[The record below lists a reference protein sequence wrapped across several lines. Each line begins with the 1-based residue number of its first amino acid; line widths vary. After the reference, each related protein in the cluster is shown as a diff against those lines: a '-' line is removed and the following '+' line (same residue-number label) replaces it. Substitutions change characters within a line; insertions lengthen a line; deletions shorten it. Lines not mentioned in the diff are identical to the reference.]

1 MKYIFRRNSSDN
13 KFYEA
18 AGGSNDY
25 AYNEDRSS
33 DYRHLNHILSAY
45 AGYTLRYKD
54 FTFKPGLRYEQTIQ
68 RVKYIVGPGENFH
81 TNFSDLVPSVSLGMK
96 IGKTQNIR
104 AGYNMRIWRPGIGKN
119 RNTGLSLYL
128 NWNAS
133 PKTRIYVNGRG
144 SYTDMKSEAQGLH
157 NYGWNGSFY
166 GGIQHTLPL
175 KLRLSLNGGGS
186 TPYISLQ
193 GKGSGYQYYGL
204 SLNRSFLKEDRLSVN
219 LYCNNIF
226 EKYRSYNNHTEGANF
241 VSKSS
246 SKWPSRSFG
255 VSVSYRIGELKASV
269 KKAARSISNDDVKGG
284 GGGGNAGG
292 GGGQ

>member
-1 MKYIFRRNSSDN
+1 MITAEDGEDFGGGHIAPQGALYSTYDN
-13 KFYEA
+13 
-18 AGGSNDY
+18 
-25 AYNEDRSS
+25 
-33 DYRHLNHILSAY
+33 
-45 AGYTLRYKD
+45 
-54 FTFKPGLRYEQTIQ
+54 
-68 RVKYIVGPGENFH
+68 
-81 TNFSDLVPSVSLGMK
+81 
-96 IGKTQNIR
+96 
-104 AGYNMRIWRPGIGKN
+104 IGKN

-226 EKYRSYNNHTEGANF
+226 ENTGATTTIRKEPTSCQRAVANGRA
-241 VSKSS
+241 VALE
-246 SKWPSRSFG
+246 
-255 VSVSYRIGELKASV
+255 SVSATGSE
-269 KKAARSISNDDVKGG
+269 N
-284 GGGGNAGG
+284 
-292 GGGQ
+292 

>member
-1 MKYIFRRNSSDN
+1 MFSSPIYHATLVNYRCTGGFTYFALHFIHATFCIEPRR
-13 KFYEA
+13 
-18 AGGSNDY
+18 
-25 AYNEDRSS
+25 
-33 DYRHLNHILSAY
+33 
-45 AGYTLRYKD
+45 
-54 FTFKPGLRYEQTIQ
+54 
-68 RVKYIVGPGENFH
+68 
-81 TNFSDLVPSVSLGMK
+81 
-96 IGKTQNIR
+96 
-104 AGYNMRIWRPGIGKN
+104 
-119 RNTGLSLYL
+119 
-128 NWNAS
+128 
-133 PKTRIYVNGRG
+133 
-144 SYTDMKSEAQGLH
+144 
-157 NYGWNGSFY
+157 WNGSFY

>member
-1 MKYIFRRNSSDN
+1 MERF
-13 KFYEA
+13 F
-18 AGGSNDY
+18 
-25 AYNEDRSS
+25 
-33 DYRHLNHILSAY
+33 
-45 AGYTLRYKD
+45 LR
-54 FTFKPGLRYEQTIQ
+54 
-68 RVKYIVGPGENFH
+68 
-81 TNFSDLVPSVSLGMK
+81 
-96 IGKTQNIR
+96 
-104 AGYNMRIWRPGIGKN
+104 
-119 RNTGLSLYL
+119 
-128 NWNAS
+128 
-133 PKTRIYVNGRG
+133 
-144 SYTDMKSEAQGLH
+144 
-157 NYGWNGSFY
+157 
-166 GGIQHTLPL
+166 GIQHTLPL

-284 GGGGNAGG
+284 GGGETPVAEVVSKTTSTDRDSLLLSHILFVGIKTEFRQSGLYIGVAHKEFP
-292 GGGQ
+292 

>member
-1 MKYIFRRNSSDN
+1 DYTTPIGKLHTIETGVKYIFRRNSSDN

-104 AGYNMRIWRPGIGKN
+104 AGYNMRIWRPGIWN
-119 RNTGLSLYL
+119 L
-128 NWNAS
+128 NPYFDDQNPMFIS
-133 PKTRIYVNGRG
+133 QGNP
-144 SYTDMKSEAQGLH
+144 DLKSEKSHAFDVA
-157 NYGWNGSFY
+157 YSSFSA
-166 GGIQHTLPL
+166 
-175 KLRLSLNGGGS
+175 K
-186 TPYISLQ
+186 
-193 GKGSGYQYYGL
+193 
-204 SLNRSFLKEDRLSVN
+204 
-219 LYCNNIF
+219 
-226 EKYRSYNNHTEGANF
+226 
-241 VSKSS
+241 
-246 SKWPSRSFG
+246 
-255 VSVSYRIGELKASV
+255 
-269 KKAARSISNDDVKGG
+269 
-284 GGGGNAGG
+284 
-292 GGGQ
+292 